1 MLVECALA
9 VCSRRLTAVSETPTM
24 SGGPAH
30 CAGTWR
36 RQSCVRWR
44 SDRISPDQGC
54 LEIAVMLKGSSR
66 FRHLAAKARRDALT
80 IVFFDRNA
88 ALICVFAIG
97 AYKPV

>member
-9 VCSRRLTAVSETPTM
+9 VSSRRLTAFSEAPAT

-30 CAGTWR
+30 CVGTWR
-36 RQSCVRWR
+36 WQSFARWR

-66 FRHLAAKARRDALT
+66 FRHLAAKARRDALA
-80 IVFFDRNA
+80 IVFFDRNV

>member
-1 MLVECALA
+1 MLYAGRMRVDGLQQAFNSLRQDSLD
-9 VCSRRLTAVSETPTM
+9 V
-24 SGGPAH
+24 PA
-30 CAGTWR
+30 C
-36 RQSCVRWR
+36 RQGFTCLR

-54 LEIAVMLKGSSR
+54 LEIAVMLKESVR
-66 FRHLAAKARRDALT
+66 FRHLAAKARRSALA